1 MSKKGYKQTQKHKNK
16 LSAAQKGEKGN
27 MWGKHHPQEIKDKIS
42 NTLKGRISPMK
53 GRKQTQKARDKCSAS
68 MEGKQ
73 NRLGQKQT
81 EREKLNH
88 GISMKGKQNRLGTH
102 QSEEAR
108 IKIGKAQI
116 GNQHGFKK
124 GLASWNSGF
133 IREENP
139 GWKGGYEATRRRSEE
154 KRRQLGYI
162 PLNDWFI
169 GCEGHH
175 IDKEFIIYVPKEMHR
190 SIYHSVTKNINMNLI
205 NDLAIDF
212 CYGD

>member
-1 MSKKGYKQTQKHKNK
+1 MPFKKKNKINVGRKQTEKHKNNIRK
-16 LSAAQKGEKGN
+16 S
-27 MWGKHHPQEIKDKIS
+27 
-42 NTLKGRISPMK
+42 LKGRPSPMK

-133 IREENP
+133 IGEKNP

-190 SIYHSVTKNINMNLI
+190 SIYHSVIRNINMDKI